1 MKMDDLII
9 KNGLVYHNN
18 GFEKADLK
26 VSGGTIVE
34 ISKNIYSKDCE
45 TFNAEGLA
53 IIPGFVNTHTHIAMS
68 ILRGVAEDLS
78 FNDWLFGKVLKLEE
92 RLTPEV
98 VYWASLLSMM
108 EMASFGTVAF
118 CDMYFYVESIVQA
131 VKDFGLK
138 ALLTRGLIDDNG
150 DDNGRLEENLKL
162 YRDWN
167 GTENRIF
174 VGLGPH
180 APYTC
185 SKEYLK
191 RIVERA
197 KIEDMPVVMHFFEN
211 SWERE
216 KYSIKEIIELGFD
229 KVHFIPVHCVSIEK
243 DEFSYLKNS
252 YLSLNPVSNMK
263 LGNEFPKISEMF
275 DFGLNVTF
283 GTDGPAS
290 NNSQNILFDTRV
302 AVLLGKRNDPT
313 KIPLKKVFES
323 VTEVGQKALRMNGG
337 KIEVGKDADLVFLKL
352 DEPQLQPNENLLE
365 NIMHSYTGKVYGTMV
380 RGRFVYLNGKYP
392 TIDKQE
398 VLEKFSTFYKKVIG
412 TEN

>member
-1 MKMDDLII
+1 MGEIII
-9 KNGLVYHNN
+9 KNGLAYHNN
-18 GFEKADLK
+18 GFEKIDLK
-26 VSGGTIVE
+26 ISGCSIVE
-34 ISKNIYSKDCE
+34 ISKNIDSKDCE
-45 TFNAEGLA
+45 TFDAEGIA

-68 ILRGVAEDLS
+68 VLRGVAEDLS
-78 FNDWLFGKVLKLEE
+78 FNDWLFGKILKLEE
-92 RLTPEV
+92 RLTPEI

-118 CDMYFYVESIVQA
+118 CDMYFHTESIAQA

-138 ALLTRGLIDDNG
+138 ALLTRGLVDNNG

-162 YRDWN
+162 YRDWS

-197 KIEDMPVVMHFFEN
+197 KIEDIPVVMHFFEN

-216 KYSIKEIIELGFD
+216 KYSVKEIIELGFD
-229 KVHFIPVHCVSIEK
+229 KVHFIPVHCVNIEE

-252 YLSLNPVSNMK
+252 YVSLNPVSNMK
-263 LGNEFPKISEMF
+263 LGNEFPKISEMV

-313 KIPLKKVFES
+313 RVPLEKVFDS
-323 VTEVGQKALRMNGG
+323 VTELGQRALRMNGG

-365 NIMHSYTGKVYGTMV
+365 NIIHSYTEKVYGTMV
-380 RGRFVYLNGKYP
+380 RGRFVYLNGEYP

-398 VLEKFSTFYKKVIG
+398 VLEKFSIFYKKVIG